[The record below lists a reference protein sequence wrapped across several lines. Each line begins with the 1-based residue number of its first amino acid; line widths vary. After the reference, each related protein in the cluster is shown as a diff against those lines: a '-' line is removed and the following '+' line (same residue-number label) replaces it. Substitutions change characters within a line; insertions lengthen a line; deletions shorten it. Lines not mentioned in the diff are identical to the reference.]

1 MPNSSFV
8 VGVGMTPFL
17 SPKKS
22 ANLAASPQSDYL
34 DLAVEACVKA
44 LLDAGLTFDKVDQ
57 GIGCYVFG
65 DSTCA
70 QRVFY
75 SLGMTGIPILN
86 VHNYCSS
93 GSTGL
98 WLANQAIRS
107 GDADCVLVAGFDKM
121 YPGVLPQTHKDR
133 TNPLSRVLDLSKT
146 QIPESERG
154 KPSPGWSPQLYG
166 NAQAEYL
173 ERYGG
178 PGGAEKRDF
187 AQITAVNREH
197 GTRNP
202 YSQLSKAV
210 SAEDVLSSPVI
221 AGDITRLQCCPSST
235 GAAAAVIV
243 SESFLAA
250 HPYLRSTAIQIASQ
264 SLATDSSK
272 LYESKSA
279 IELIGSDMTR
289 IAAKRAYEQAGITP
303 KDVSVIELHDCFT
316 TNEMCALEGLGL
328 AEEGKGWKLVRDGLI
343 TYNPTKKGKGW
354 IVNPSGGLISKGHPL
369 GATGLAQCA
378 ELVWHLRGWA
388 KRRSVASTRYCLQHN
403 MGMGGATVVTIYKR
417 LDGEVAPSIE
427 DTRPEE
433 DGRSRLGYN
442 PAEEARSISREDWES
457 VLAGERIVRRQSIA
471 LGRSG
476 PRSKNGCST
485 CRLRRVRCD
494 ERRPTC
500 GHCDRLK
507 LECNYQPPRPRRSQ
521 RRPPSPEDSSVSS
534 RQDAEADADSSMDTS
549 RRFSMVTD
557 ENNESSSSF
566 SGLTSYQPS
575 DALQEAQTTLSTGI
589 NGQYGASSADAN
601 ANGLITDTMAPYMT
615 PTAAA
620 IDLGSTPIPPD
631 FTGHLSQSPWS
642 PSWLDR
648 VPLPD
653 SAFSFTSLGFT
664 SALSPNFFNSDQ
676 PSSWPHVD
684 GNAFTTSNV
693 DNSPSIQSV
702 ANDSQL
708 VNITSTGQIN
718 STGYKPAFAFS
729 PPLLSDSQQEL
740 LLRTFECAIQPPA
753 SLAGIHPLGWPKI
766 KQYVLHM
773 ANGKHNSIEYG
784 AVMHAL
790 AALSAM
796 LFEPSRPAALAA
808 LGSRVSTCRDD
819 FGLLS
824 LRLHDVA
831 CVALKLSLSHAG
843 WEERSSRALLVVIF
857 LLAWFETAYDGN
869 DQVHPSF
876 PEDMAE
882 QVIVNGHGWDA
893 GSASLF
899 QWLDSFDAKM
909 SHMGGRHLLSDPALE
924 IIRKPHPTVA
934 GSASMEV
941 SDSDSLSNI
950 DGMSPIAMATD
961 ERSMDTT
968 TKPRNGGSRLA
979 TLLTE
984 PPTIPKN
991 VVCMGVFNI
1000 LLQPAFEFH
1009 MASQA
1014 YSRRVGCHDR
1024 HHRSRG
1030 TPEDE
1035 MEVMKACMG
1044 FEEEL
1049 QELWRRRPNIL
1060 DLDASQLRL
1069 FVSENIARRLEQL
1082 FSVYIATFW
1091 AHFIYIH
1098 RVAYWTLQHTAIA
1111 RKALKETGN
1120 MMRRSVG
1127 QHIHEHAFDASVSRT
1142 TSTAIH
1148 PGLMWVCF
1156 LFGCEVSDPVQQEWA
1171 VLQLR
1176 ALGRLSGTTGQRP
1189 ASAFDSGEGD
1199 GLPVGGLDQKGA
1211 QTALKVARLLE
1222 VIIERQTKL
1231 GARVDGKYLSQEI
1244 FGCHFYII

>member
-1 MPNSSFV
+1 M
-8 VGVGMTPFL
+8 
-17 SPKKS
+17 
-22 ANLAASPQSDYL
+22 
-34 DLAVEACVKA
+34 
-44 LLDAGLTFDKVDQ
+44 
-57 GIGCYVFG
+57 
-65 DSTCA
+65 
-70 QRVFY
+70 
-75 SLGMTGIPILN
+75 
-86 VHNYCSS
+86 
-93 GSTGL
+93 
-98 WLANQAIRS
+98 
-107 GDADCVLVAGFDKM
+107 
-121 YPGVLPQTHKDR
+121 
-133 TNPLSRVLDLSKT
+133 
-146 QIPESERG
+146 
-154 KPSPGWSPQLYG
+154 
-166 NAQAEYL
+166 
-173 ERYGG
+173 
-178 PGGAEKRDF
+178 
-187 AQITAVNREH
+187 
-197 GTRNP
+197 
-202 YSQLSKAV
+202 
-210 SAEDVLSSPVI
+210 
-221 AGDITRLQCCPSST
+221 
-235 GAAAAVIV
+235 
-243 SESFLAA
+243 
-250 HPYLRSTAIQIASQ
+250 
-264 SLATDSSK
+264 ATD
-272 LYESKSA
+272 
-279 IELIGSDMTR
+279 
-289 IAAKRAYEQAGITP
+289 
-303 KDVSVIELHDCFT
+303 
-316 TNEMCALEGLGL
+316 
-328 AEEGKGWKLVRDGLI
+328 
-343 TYNPTKKGKGW
+343 
-354 IVNPSGGLISKGHPL
+354 
-369 GATGLAQCA
+369 
-378 ELVWHLRGWA
+378 
-388 KRRSVASTRYCLQHN
+388 
-403 MGMGGATVVTIYKR
+403 
-417 LDGEVAPSIE
+417 
-427 DTRPEE
+427 
-433 DGRSRLGYN
+433 
-442 PAEEARSISREDWES
+442 
-457 VLAGERIVRRQSIA
+457 
-471 LGRSG
+471 
-476 PRSKNGCST
+476 
-485 CRLRRVRCD
+485 
-494 ERRPTC
+494 
-500 GHCDRLK
+500 
-507 LECNYQPPRPRRSQ
+507 
-521 RRPPSPEDSSVSS
+521 
-534 RQDAEADADSSMDTS
+534 EAD
-549 RRFSMVTD
+549 
-557 ENNESSSSF
+557 ESSSSF
-566 SGLTSYQPS
+566 PGVTSYQTGE
-575 DALQEAQTTLSTGI
+575 ALQSAQTTLSAGI
-589 NGQYGASSADAN
+589 SSQFGASTASTN
-601 ANGLITDTMAPYMT
+601 SNSLITDSMASYMT
-615 PTAAA
+615 PTTTAL
-620 IDLGSTPIPPD
+620 DLASNSMPSGD
-631 FTGHLSQSPWS
+631 LTGDLSQSPWS
-642 PSWLDR
+642 PSWFDK

-676 PSSWPHVD
+676 SSGWPDID
-684 GNAFTTSNV
+684 GNNALTASNV

-702 ANDSQL
+702 ARATNDSQL
-708 VNITSTGQIN
+708 VSINGQGGAGKIGG
-718 STGYKPAFAFS
+718 TGYKPAFAFS

-808 LGSRVSTCRDD
+808 LGSRVSACRDD

-882 QVIVNGHGWDA
+882 QVIVNGRGWDT

-924 IIRKPHPTVA
+924 IIRKPRPSVA
-934 GSASMEV
+934 GSATMEV
-941 SDSDSLSNI
+941 SDNDALGNI
-950 DGMSPIAMATD
+950 DGMSPSAVSTGERGVNAAT
-961 ERSMDTT
+961 
-968 TKPRNGGSRLA
+968 KARNSGSRLT
-979 TLLTE
+979 TLLTD
-984 PPTIPKN
+984 PPTMPKN

-1049 QELWRRRPNIL
+1049 EELWRRRPSIL

-1111 RKALKETGN
+1111 RKALKQTGN

-1127 QHIHEHAFDASVSRT
+1127 QPIHQHAFDASIPRT
-1142 TSTAIH
+1142 ASTAIH

-1176 ALGRLSGTTGQRP
+1176 ALGRLSGMTGQRP
-1189 ASAFDSGEGD
+1189 NSGFDSSEGD
-1199 GLPVGGLDQKGA
+1199 GLPIGGLDQKGA

>member
-1 MPNSSFV
+1 MSS
-8 VGVGMTPFL
+8 
-17 SPKKS
+17 
-22 ANLAASPQSDYL
+22 
-34 DLAVEACVKA
+34 
-44 LLDAGLTFDKVDQ
+44 
-57 GIGCYVFG
+57 
-65 DSTCA
+65 
-70 QRVFY
+70 R
-75 SLGMTGIPILN
+75 TG
-86 VHNYCSS
+86 
-93 GSTGL
+93 
-98 WLANQAIRS
+98 
-107 GDADCVLVAGFDKM
+107 
-121 YPGVLPQTHKDR
+121 
-133 TNPLSRVLDLSKT
+133 
-146 QIPESERG
+146 
-154 KPSPGWSPQLYG
+154 
-166 NAQAEYL
+166 
-173 ERYGG
+173 
-178 PGGAEKRDF
+178 
-187 AQITAVNREH
+187 
-197 GTRNP
+197 
-202 YSQLSKAV
+202 
-210 SAEDVLSSPVI
+210 
-221 AGDITRLQCCPSST
+221 
-235 GAAAAVIV
+235 
-243 SESFLAA
+243 
-250 HPYLRSTAIQIASQ
+250 
-264 SLATDSSK
+264 
-272 LYESKSA
+272 
-279 IELIGSDMTR
+279 
-289 IAAKRAYEQAGITP
+289 
-303 KDVSVIELHDCFT
+303 
-316 TNEMCALEGLGL
+316 
-328 AEEGKGWKLVRDGLI
+328 
-343 TYNPTKKGKGW
+343 
-354 IVNPSGGLISKGHPL
+354 
-369 GATGLAQCA
+369 
-378 ELVWHLRGWA
+378 
-388 KRRSVASTRYCLQHN
+388 
-403 MGMGGATVVTIYKR
+403 
-417 LDGEVAPSIE
+417 
-427 DTRPEE
+427 
-433 DGRSRLGYN
+433 
-442 PAEEARSISREDWES
+442 
-457 VLAGERIVRRQSIA
+457 IVRRQSIA

-494 ERRPTC
+494 EKRPTC

-507 LECNYQPPRPRRSQ
+507 LECEYQPPRPRRSQ
-521 RRPPSPEDSSVSS
+521 RRPPSPDDSSVSS
-534 RQDAEADADSSMDTS
+534 RQDLDADADSNLDTA

-557 ENNESSSSF
+557 EANESSF
-566 SGLTSYQPS
+566 SGVASYQPG
-575 DALQEAQTTLSTGI
+575 DALQDAQTTLSTGL
-589 NGQYGASSADAN
+589 NSQFVTSTADVN
-601 ANGLITDTMAPYMT
+601 SNGLVTDPMASYMT
-615 PTAAA
+615 PTTAAFN
-620 IDLGSTPIPPD
+620 LGSTSIPPAD
-631 FTGHLSQSPWS
+631 LSQSPWS
-642 PSWLDR
+642 PSWFDR

-664 SALSPNFFNSDQ
+664 SALSPSFFTSDQ
-676 PSSWPHVD
+676 SGWHMG
-684 GNAFTTSNV
+684 GNAGLAASNV
-693 DNSPSIQSV
+693 DNSPSTQSV
-702 ANDSQL
+702 AQMTNDGQL
-708 VNITSTGQIN
+708 VSISSQEGTEQIN
-718 STGYKPAFAFS
+718 STGYKPGFAFS

-766 KQYVLHM
+766 KQYVLQM

-808 LGSRVSTCRDD
+808 LGSRVSACRDD

-831 CVALKLSLSHAG
+831 CAALKLSLSHAG
-843 WEERSSRALLVVIF
+843 WEERSSQALLAVIF

-882 QVIVNGHGWDA
+882 QVIVNGRGWDT

-909 SHMGGRHLLSDPALE
+909 SHMGGRHLLSEPALE
-924 IIRKPHPTVA
+924 IIRKPRPSVA

-941 SDSDSLSNI
+941 SDNDPLGNI
-950 DGMSPIAMATD
+950 DGISP
-961 ERSMDTT
+961 T
-968 TKPRNGGSRLA
+968 TKSIDKRGTNTTAKSRNNGSRLA

-1049 QELWRRRPNIL
+1049 EELWRRRPSIL

-1098 RVAYWTLQHTAIA
+1098 RVAYWTLQHTAIS

-1127 QHIHEHAFDASVSRT
+1127 QPIHQHAFDASISRT

-1176 ALGRLSGTTGQRP
+1176 ALGRLSGMTGQRS
-1189 ASAFDSGEGD
+1189 ASVFDGNEGD
-1199 GLPVGGLDQKGA
+1199 GLPIGGLDQKGA

>member
-1 MPNSSFV
+1 MPSR
-8 VGVGMTPFL
+8 
-17 SPKKS
+17 
-22 ANLAASPQSDYL
+22 
-34 DLAVEACVKA
+34 
-44 LLDAGLTFDKVDQ
+44 AG
-57 GIGCYVFG
+57 
-65 DSTCA
+65 
-70 QRVFY
+70 
-75 SLGMTGIPILN
+75 
-86 VHNYCSS
+86 
-93 GSTGL
+93 
-98 WLANQAIRS
+98 
-107 GDADCVLVAGFDKM
+107 
-121 YPGVLPQTHKDR
+121 
-133 TNPLSRVLDLSKT
+133 
-146 QIPESERG
+146 
-154 KPSPGWSPQLYG
+154 
-166 NAQAEYL
+166 
-173 ERYGG
+173 
-178 PGGAEKRDF
+178 
-187 AQITAVNREH
+187 
-197 GTRNP
+197 
-202 YSQLSKAV
+202 
-210 SAEDVLSSPVI
+210 
-221 AGDITRLQCCPSST
+221 
-235 GAAAAVIV
+235 
-243 SESFLAA
+243 
-250 HPYLRSTAIQIASQ
+250 
-264 SLATDSSK
+264 
-272 LYESKSA
+272 
-279 IELIGSDMTR
+279 
-289 IAAKRAYEQAGITP
+289 
-303 KDVSVIELHDCFT
+303 
-316 TNEMCALEGLGL
+316 
-328 AEEGKGWKLVRDGLI
+328 
-343 TYNPTKKGKGW
+343 
-354 IVNPSGGLISKGHPL
+354 
-369 GATGLAQCA
+369 
-378 ELVWHLRGWA
+378 
-388 KRRSVASTRYCLQHN
+388 
-403 MGMGGATVVTIYKR
+403 
-417 LDGEVAPSIE
+417 
-427 DTRPEE
+427 
-433 DGRSRLGYN
+433 
-442 PAEEARSISREDWES
+442 
-457 VLAGERIVRRQSIA
+457 IVRRQSIA

-507 LECNYQPPRPRRSQ
+507 LECEYQPPRPRRSQ
-521 RRPPSPEDSSVSS
+521 RRPPSPDDSSVSS
-534 RQDAEADADSSMDTS
+534 RQDLDADADSNLDTS

-557 ENNESSSSF
+557 EANESSSSF
-566 SGLTSYQPS
+566 SGVTSFQPGVALH
-575 DALQEAQTTLSTGI
+575 DAQTLSTGV
-589 NGQYGASSADAN
+589 NGQFGAITADIDS
-601 ANGLITDTMAPYMT
+601 NGLSTGSIASYITPT
-615 PTAAA
+615 TAAA
-620 IDLGSTPIPPD
+620 LDLGSSSIPPAD
-631 FTGHLSQSPWS
+631 LSADLSQSPWS
-642 PSWLDR
+642 PNWFDR

-664 SALSPNFFNSDQ
+664 SALSPNFFTSDQ
-676 PSSWPHVD
+676 SSGWHMD
-684 GNAFTTSNV
+684 GNATLAASNV
-693 DNSPSIQSV
+693 DTSPKIQSITQNT
-702 ANDSQL
+702 NDGQL
-708 VNITSTGQIN
+708 VSINSQEGTGQI

-766 KQYVLHM
+766 KQYVLQM

-831 CVALKLSLSHAG
+831 CAALKLSLSHAG
-843 WEERSSRALLVVIF
+843 WEERSSQALLVVIF

-882 QVIVNGHGWDA
+882 QVIVNGRGWDT

-909 SHMGGRHLLSDPALE
+909 SHMGGRHLLSEPALE
-924 IIRKPHPTVA
+924 IIRKRPNVA
-934 GSASMEV
+934 GSTSMEV
-941 SDSDSLSNI
+941 SDNDPLGNI
-950 DGMSPIAMATD
+950 DGISPTTKSID
-961 ERSMDTT
+961 ERGTNVSA
-968 TKPRNGGSRLA
+968 KSRNGGSRLS

-984 PPTIPKN
+984 PPAIPKN

-1049 QELWRRRPNIL
+1049 EELWRRRPSIL

-1127 QHIHEHAFDASVSRT
+1127 QPIHQHAFDASISRT

-1176 ALGRLSGTTGQRP
+1176 ALGRLSGMTDKRP
-1189 ASAFDSGEGD
+1189 ASAFDNEED
-1199 GLPVGGLDQKGA
+1199 GLPIGGLDQKGA

>member
-1 MPNSSFV
+1 MSS
-8 VGVGMTPFL
+8 
-17 SPKKS
+17 
-22 ANLAASPQSDYL
+22 
-34 DLAVEACVKA
+34 
-44 LLDAGLTFDKVDQ
+44 
-57 GIGCYVFG
+57 
-65 DSTCA
+65 
-70 QRVFY
+70 R
-75 SLGMTGIPILN
+75 TG
-86 VHNYCSS
+86 
-93 GSTGL
+93 
-98 WLANQAIRS
+98 
-107 GDADCVLVAGFDKM
+107 
-121 YPGVLPQTHKDR
+121 
-133 TNPLSRVLDLSKT
+133 
-146 QIPESERG
+146 
-154 KPSPGWSPQLYG
+154 
-166 NAQAEYL
+166 
-173 ERYGG
+173 
-178 PGGAEKRDF
+178 
-187 AQITAVNREH
+187 
-197 GTRNP
+197 
-202 YSQLSKAV
+202 
-210 SAEDVLSSPVI
+210 
-221 AGDITRLQCCPSST
+221 
-235 GAAAAVIV
+235 
-243 SESFLAA
+243 
-250 HPYLRSTAIQIASQ
+250 
-264 SLATDSSK
+264 
-272 LYESKSA
+272 
-279 IELIGSDMTR
+279 
-289 IAAKRAYEQAGITP
+289 
-303 KDVSVIELHDCFT
+303 
-316 TNEMCALEGLGL
+316 
-328 AEEGKGWKLVRDGLI
+328 
-343 TYNPTKKGKGW
+343 
-354 IVNPSGGLISKGHPL
+354 
-369 GATGLAQCA
+369 
-378 ELVWHLRGWA
+378 
-388 KRRSVASTRYCLQHN
+388 
-403 MGMGGATVVTIYKR
+403 
-417 LDGEVAPSIE
+417 
-427 DTRPEE
+427 
-433 DGRSRLGYN
+433 
-442 PAEEARSISREDWES
+442 
-457 VLAGERIVRRQSIA
+457 IVRRQSIA

-494 ERRPTC
+494 EKRPTC
-500 GHCDRLK
+500 SHCDRLK
-507 LECNYQPPRPRRSQ
+507 LECEYQPPRPRRSQ
-521 RRPPSPEDSSVSS
+521 RRPPSPDDSSISS
-534 RQDAEADADSSMDTS
+534 VQDLDADADSNLDTS

-557 ENNESSSSF
+557 EANESSSSF
-566 SGLTSYQPS
+566 SGVTSFRTG
-575 DALQEAQTTLSTGI
+575 DALQTSLSAGI
-589 NGQYGASSADAN
+589 DGQFGTSSASAN
-601 ANGLITDTMAPYMT
+601 SNGPCSDSMAPYMT
-615 PTAAA
+615 PTATAFN
-620 IDLGSTPIPPD
+620 LGSSSILPAD
-631 FTGHLSQSPWS
+631 LSELSQSPWS
-642 PSWLDR
+642 PSWFDR

-664 SALSPNFFNSDQ
+664 SALSPNFFISDQ
-676 PSSWPHVD
+676 SSGWHVD
-684 GNAFTTSNV
+684 GNATLAASNV
-693 DNSPSIQSV
+693 ETSPSIQSV
-702 ANDSQL
+702 AQNTDGQLISVNSQGD
-708 VNITSTGQIN
+708 TGQIN
-718 STGYKPAFAFS
+718 NTGYKPAFAFS
-729 PPLLSDSQQEL
+729 PPLLSESQQEL
-740 LLRTFECAIQPPA
+740 LMRTFECAIQPPA

-766 KQYVLHM
+766 KQYVLQM

-808 LGSRVSTCRDD
+808 LGSRVSACRDD

-831 CVALKLSLSHAG
+831 CAALKLSLSHAG
-843 WEERSSRALLVVIF
+843 WEERSSQALLVVIF

-869 DQVHPSF
+869 DQVRPNF

-882 QVIVNGHGWDA
+882 KVIVNGRGWDT

-924 IIRKPHPTVA
+924 IIRKPRPSVV

-941 SDSDSLSNI
+941 SDNDCLSNI
-950 DGMSPIAMATD
+950 DSIPPITGFVD
-961 ERSMDTT
+961 ERGVNTT
-968 TKPRNGGSRLA
+968 AKPRNSGSRLS

-984 PPTIPKN
+984 PPTIHKN

-1024 HHRSRG
+1024 HHRPRG

-1049 QELWRRRPNIL
+1049 EELWRRRPSIL

-1127 QHIHEHAFDASVSRT
+1127 QPIHQHAFDASISRT

-1176 ALGRLSGTTGQRP
+1176 ALGRLSGMTTQRT
-1189 ASAFDSGEGD
+1189 ASAFDNEGD
-1199 GLPVGGLDQKGA
+1199 GLPIGGLDQKGA

>member
-1 MPNSSFV
+1 MPSSPSSFV

-22 ANLAASPQSDYL
+22 ASQATNPQSDYL
-34 DLAVEACVKA
+34 DLAVEAGVKA
-44 LLDAGLTFDKVDQ
+44 LLDAGLTYDKVDQ

-107 GDADCVLVAGFDKM
+107 GDADCVMVVGFDKM

-133 TNPLSRVLDLSKT
+133 TNPLSRVLDLSKM
-146 QIPESERG
+146 QIPEADRN
-154 KPSPGWSPQLYG
+154 KPSPGWSPQLYA

-173 ERYGG
+173 DRYGG
-178 PGGAEKRDF
+178 NGGAERRDF
-187 AQITAVNREH
+187 ARITAINREH

-221 AGDITRLQCCPSST
+221 SGDITRLQCCPSST

-250 HPYLRSTAIQIASQ
+250 HPFLRSTAIQIAGQ

-272 LYESKSA
+272 LFDSRSA

-289 IAAKRAYEQAGITP
+289 NAAKRAYEQAGITP

-328 AEEGKGWKLVRDGLI
+328 AEEGKAWKLVRDGRI
-343 TYNPTKKGKGW
+343 TYNPKGKEKGW

-388 KRRSVASTRYCLQHN
+388 KRRSVASTKYCLQHN

-417 LDGEVAPSIE
+417 IDGEEAPRSE
-427 DTRPEE
+427 DTKPEE

-442 PAEEARSISREDWES
+442 PAEEARSISREDWAS
-457 VLAGERIVRRQSIA
+457 VIAQGEASSDWATAELPRQSIA

-476 PRSKNGCST
+476 PRSKNGCAT

-494 ERRPTC
+494 ERQPTC

-507 LECNYQPPRPRRSQ
+507 LECTYQPPRPRRSQ
-521 RRPPSPEDSSVSS
+521 RRLPSPDDSSASS
-534 RQDAEADADSSMDTS
+534 RQDADADVDIDES
-549 RRFSMVTD
+549 RRFSVAET
-557 ENNESSSSF
+557 
-566 SGLTSYQPS
+566 
-575 DALQEAQTTLSTGI
+575 A
-589 NGQYGASSADAN
+589 ASSRPHNDLREIQTILPAGLSN
-601 ANGLITDTMAPYMT
+601 HLITGPMAPYMT
-615 PTAAA
+615 PTTATSLEIGSAAMPSG
-620 IDLGSTPIPPD
+620 DHSGE
-631 FTGHLSQSPWS
+631 LSQSPWS
-642 PSWLDR
+642 PT
-648 VPLPD
+648 
-653 SAFSFTSLGFT
+653 FSFTSLGFT
-664 SALSPNFFNSDQ
+664 SALSPNFFNADQ
-676 PSSWPHVD
+676 SSGWRGD
-684 GNAFTTSNV
+684 AFSEIGSSTIL
-693 DNSPSIQSV
+693 P
-702 ANDSQL
+702 
-708 VNITSTGQIN
+708 TSTTDGSPGIDTILQGN
-718 STGYKPAFAFS
+718 NDDQVVDLDRQEGRVQVDRTGYKPTFTFS
-729 PPLLSDSQQEL
+729 PPLLSDAQEEL
-740 LLRTFECAIQPPA
+740 LIKTFD
-753 SLAGIHPLGWPKI
+753 IHPLGWPKI
-766 KQYVLHM
+766 KRYVLHM
-773 ANGKHNSIEYG
+773 ANGKHTSID
-784 AVMHAL
+784 
-790 AALSAM
+790 AM

-843 WEERSSRALLVVIF
+843 WEERSSRALL
-857 LLAWFETAYDGN
+857 TAYD
-869 DQVHPSF
+869 
-876 PEDMAE
+876 EDMAE
-882 QVIVNGHGWDA
+882 QVIVHGRGWDA

-909 SHMGGRHLLSDPALE
+909 SHMGGRHLLSEPALE
-924 IIRKPHPTVA
+924 IIRKPRPGVTDSA
-934 GSASMEV
+934 GMEV
-941 SDSDSLSNI
+941 ADSDALSDI
-950 DGMSPIAMATD
+950 DGLSTAALAMDKKDANANM
-961 ERSMDTT
+961 R
-968 TKPRNGGSRLA
+968 PRNGGSRLS

-984 PPTIPKN
+984 PPAIPKN
-991 VVCMGVFNI
+991 V
-1000 LLQPAFEFH
+1000 PAFEFH

-1014 YSRRVGCHDR
+1014 YSRRIGCHDR
-1024 HHRSRG
+1024 HHRPRG

-1035 MEVMKACMG
+1035 LEVMKACMG
-1044 FEEEL
+1044 FEED
-1049 QELWRRRPNIL
+1049 IL

-1069 FVSENIARRLEQL
+1069 FL

-1091 AHFIYIH
+1091 AHFIY
-1098 RVAYWTLQHTAIA
+1098 HTPIA
-1111 RKALKETGN
+1111 LKALTQTGN

-1127 QHIHEHAFDASVSRT
+1127 QPIHQHAFDVSISHT
-1142 TSTAIH
+1142 ASTAIH

-1176 ALGRLSGTTGQRP
+1176 ALGRLSGTTQRQGT
-1189 ASAFDSGEGD
+1189 ALDSCEGD
-1199 GLPVGGLDQKGA
+1199 GLPIGGLDQKGA
-1211 QTALKVARLLE
+1211 QTAFKVARLLE

>member
-1 MPNSSFV
+1 MS
-8 VGVGMTPFL
+8 
-17 SPKKS
+17 
-22 ANLAASPQSDYL
+22 Y
-34 DLAVEACVKA
+34 
-44 LLDAGLTFDKVDQ
+44 
-57 GIGCYVFG
+57 
-65 DSTCA
+65 
-70 QRVFY
+70 R
-75 SLGMTGIPILN
+75 TG
-86 VHNYCSS
+86 
-93 GSTGL
+93 
-98 WLANQAIRS
+98 
-107 GDADCVLVAGFDKM
+107 
-121 YPGVLPQTHKDR
+121 
-133 TNPLSRVLDLSKT
+133 
-146 QIPESERG
+146 
-154 KPSPGWSPQLYG
+154 
-166 NAQAEYL
+166 
-173 ERYGG
+173 
-178 PGGAEKRDF
+178 
-187 AQITAVNREH
+187 
-197 GTRNP
+197 
-202 YSQLSKAV
+202 
-210 SAEDVLSSPVI
+210 
-221 AGDITRLQCCPSST
+221 
-235 GAAAAVIV
+235 
-243 SESFLAA
+243 
-250 HPYLRSTAIQIASQ
+250 
-264 SLATDSSK
+264 
-272 LYESKSA
+272 
-279 IELIGSDMTR
+279 
-289 IAAKRAYEQAGITP
+289 
-303 KDVSVIELHDCFT
+303 
-316 TNEMCALEGLGL
+316 
-328 AEEGKGWKLVRDGLI
+328 
-343 TYNPTKKGKGW
+343 
-354 IVNPSGGLISKGHPL
+354 
-369 GATGLAQCA
+369 
-378 ELVWHLRGWA
+378 
-388 KRRSVASTRYCLQHN
+388 
-403 MGMGGATVVTIYKR
+403 
-417 LDGEVAPSIE
+417 
-427 DTRPEE
+427 
-433 DGRSRLGYN
+433 
-442 PAEEARSISREDWES
+442 
-457 VLAGERIVRRQSIA
+457 IVRRQSIA

-507 LECNYQPPRPRRSQ
+507 LECEYRPPRPRRSQ
-521 RRPPSPEDSSVSS
+521 RRPPSPDDSSVSS
-534 RQDAEADADSSMDTS
+534 RQDLDADADSNLEAS

-557 ENNESSSSF
+557 EANESSSSF
-566 SGLTSYQPS
+566 SGVTSFQPG
-575 DALQEAQTTLSTGI
+575 DALHNPQTTLSAGI
-589 NGQYGASSADAN
+589 NQFGTSTADAN
-601 ANGLITDTMAPYMT
+601 SNELCTDSMASYMT
-615 PTAAA
+615 PTTAAA
-620 IDLGSTPIPPD
+620 LDLGSGSIPPAN
-631 FTGHLSQSPWS
+631 LSGDLSHSPWS
-642 PSWLDR
+642 PSWFDR

-664 SALSPNFFNSDQ
+664 SALSPNFFTSDQ
-676 PSSWPHVD
+676 SSGWHMD
-684 GNAFTTSNV
+684 GNAALAASNV
-693 DNSPSIQSV
+693 DNSPSIQRV
-702 ANDSQL
+702 AQNTNDGQL
-708 VNITSTGQIN
+708 VSINNQGGTEQIN
-718 STGYKPAFAFS
+718 SAGYKPAFAFS

-831 CVALKLSLSHAG
+831 CAALKLSLSHAG
-843 WEERSSRALLVVIF
+843 WEERSSQALLVVIF
-857 LLAWFETAYDGN
+857 LLAWFETAYDGS
-869 DQVHPSF
+869 DQVRPNF

-882 QVIVNGHGWDA
+882 QVIVNGRGWDT

-924 IIRKPHPTVA
+924 IIRKPRPSVA
-934 GSASMEV
+934 GSATMEV
-941 SDSDSLSNI
+941 SDNDPLSNMNGI
-950 DGMSPIAMATD
+950 SPITRSIGERGINATAK
-961 ERSMDTT
+961 SH
-968 TKPRNGGSRLA
+968 NGSRLS

-991 VVCMGVFNI
+991 IVCMGVFNI

-1049 QELWRRRPNIL
+1049 EELWRRRPSIL

-1111 RKALKETGN
+1111 CKALKETGN

-1127 QHIHEHAFDASVSRT
+1127 QPIHQHAFDASISRT

-1176 ALGRLSGTTGQRP
+1176 ALGRLSGMTSQRP
-1189 ASAFDSGEGD
+1189 PSALDGNEGD
-1199 GLPVGGLDQKGA
+1199 GLPIGGLDQKGA

>member
-1 MPNSSFV
+1 MS
-8 VGVGMTPFL
+8 
-17 SPKKS
+17 
-22 ANLAASPQSDYL
+22 Y
-34 DLAVEACVKA
+34 
-44 LLDAGLTFDKVDQ
+44 
-57 GIGCYVFG
+57 
-65 DSTCA
+65 
-70 QRVFY
+70 R
-75 SLGMTGIPILN
+75 TG
-86 VHNYCSS
+86 
-93 GSTGL
+93 
-98 WLANQAIRS
+98 
-107 GDADCVLVAGFDKM
+107 
-121 YPGVLPQTHKDR
+121 
-133 TNPLSRVLDLSKT
+133 
-146 QIPESERG
+146 
-154 KPSPGWSPQLYG
+154 
-166 NAQAEYL
+166 
-173 ERYGG
+173 
-178 PGGAEKRDF
+178 
-187 AQITAVNREH
+187 
-197 GTRNP
+197 
-202 YSQLSKAV
+202 
-210 SAEDVLSSPVI
+210 
-221 AGDITRLQCCPSST
+221 
-235 GAAAAVIV
+235 
-243 SESFLAA
+243 
-250 HPYLRSTAIQIASQ
+250 
-264 SLATDSSK
+264 
-272 LYESKSA
+272 
-279 IELIGSDMTR
+279 
-289 IAAKRAYEQAGITP
+289 
-303 KDVSVIELHDCFT
+303 
-316 TNEMCALEGLGL
+316 
-328 AEEGKGWKLVRDGLI
+328 
-343 TYNPTKKGKGW
+343 
-354 IVNPSGGLISKGHPL
+354 
-369 GATGLAQCA
+369 
-378 ELVWHLRGWA
+378 
-388 KRRSVASTRYCLQHN
+388 
-403 MGMGGATVVTIYKR
+403 
-417 LDGEVAPSIE
+417 
-427 DTRPEE
+427 
-433 DGRSRLGYN
+433 
-442 PAEEARSISREDWES
+442 
-457 VLAGERIVRRQSIA
+457 IVRRQSIA

-507 LECNYQPPRPRRSQ
+507 LECEYRPPRPRRSQ
-521 RRPPSPEDSSVSS
+521 RRPPSPDDSSVSS
-534 RQDAEADADSSMDTS
+534 RQDLDADADSNLEAS

-557 ENNESSSSF
+557 EANESSSSF
-566 SGLTSYQPS
+566 SGVTSYQPG
-575 DALQEAQTTLSTGI
+575 DALHDAQTTLSAGI
-589 NGQYGASSADAN
+589 NQFGTSTADADS
-601 ANGLITDTMAPYMT
+601 NGLCTDSMASYMT
-615 PTAAA
+615 PTTAAA
-620 IDLGSTPIPPD
+620 LDLGSGSIPSANLSGD
-631 FTGHLSQSPWS
+631 LSQSPWS
-642 PSWLDR
+642 PSWFDR

-676 PSSWPHVD
+676 PSGWPNMD
-684 GNAFTTSNV
+684 GNNALTASNV
-693 DNSPSIQSV
+693 DNSPSTGI
-702 ANDSQL
+702 ARTTNDDQL
-708 VNITSTGQIN
+708 VSINSQGITGQIN

-831 CVALKLSLSHAG
+831 CAALKLSLSHAG
-843 WEERSSRALLVVIF
+843 WEERSSQALLVVIF
-857 LLAWFETAYDGN
+857 LLAWFETAYDGS
-869 DQVHPSF
+869 DQVRPNF

-882 QVIVNGHGWDA
+882 QVIVNGRGWDT

-924 IIRKPHPTVA
+924 IIRKPRPSVA

-941 SDSDSLSNI
+941 SDNDPLSNMNGI
-950 DGMSPIAMATD
+950 SPITRSIGERGINATAK
-961 ERSMDTT
+961 SH
-968 TKPRNGGSRLA
+968 NGSRLS

-991 VVCMGVFNI
+991 IVCMGVFNI

-1024 HHRSRG
+1024 HHPSRG

-1049 QELWRRRPNIL
+1049 EELWRRRPSIL

-1111 RKALKETGN
+1111 CKALKETGN

-1127 QHIHEHAFDASVSRT
+1127 QPIHQHAFDASISRT

-1176 ALGRLSGTTGQRP
+1176 ALGRLSGMTSQRP
-1189 ASAFDSGEGD
+1189 TSVLDGNEGD
-1199 GLPVGGLDQKGA
+1199 GLPIGGLDQKGA

>member
-1 MPNSSFV
+1 
-8 VGVGMTPFL
+8 
-17 SPKKS
+17 
-22 ANLAASPQSDYL
+22 
-34 DLAVEACVKA
+34 
-44 LLDAGLTFDKVDQ
+44 
-57 GIGCYVFG
+57 
-65 DSTCA
+65 
-70 QRVFY
+70 
-75 SLGMTGIPILN
+75 
-86 VHNYCSS
+86 
-93 GSTGL
+93 
-98 WLANQAIRS
+98 
-107 GDADCVLVAGFDKM
+107 
-121 YPGVLPQTHKDR
+121 
-133 TNPLSRVLDLSKT
+133 
-146 QIPESERG
+146 
-154 KPSPGWSPQLYG
+154 
-166 NAQAEYL
+166 
-173 ERYGG
+173 
-178 PGGAEKRDF
+178 
-187 AQITAVNREH
+187 
-197 GTRNP
+197 
-202 YSQLSKAV
+202 
-210 SAEDVLSSPVI
+210 
-221 AGDITRLQCCPSST
+221 
-235 GAAAAVIV
+235 
-243 SESFLAA
+243 
-250 HPYLRSTAIQIASQ
+250 
-264 SLATDSSK
+264 
-272 LYESKSA
+272 
-279 IELIGSDMTR
+279 
-289 IAAKRAYEQAGITP
+289 
-303 KDVSVIELHDCFT
+303 
-316 TNEMCALEGLGL
+316 
-328 AEEGKGWKLVRDGLI
+328 
-343 TYNPTKKGKGW
+343 
-354 IVNPSGGLISKGHPL
+354 
-369 GATGLAQCA
+369 
-378 ELVWHLRGWA
+378 
-388 KRRSVASTRYCLQHN
+388 
-403 MGMGGATVVTIYKR
+403 
-417 LDGEVAPSIE
+417 
-427 DTRPEE
+427 
-433 DGRSRLGYN
+433 
-442 PAEEARSISREDWES
+442 
-457 VLAGERIVRRQSIA
+457 
-471 LGRSG
+471 
-476 PRSKNGCST
+476 
-485 CRLRRVRCD
+485 
-494 ERRPTC
+494 
-500 GHCDRLK
+500 
-507 LECNYQPPRPRRSQ
+507 
-521 RRPPSPEDSSVSS
+521 
-534 RQDAEADADSSMDTS
+534 MDTS
-549 RRFSMVTD
+549 RRFSMATD
-557 ENNESSSSF
+557 EVDESSSSF
-566 SGLTSYQPS
+566 SGVTSYQTA
-575 DALQEAQTTLSTGI
+575 DALHSTQTTLSTSI
-589 NGQYGASSADAN
+589 SGQFGASSASTN
-601 ANGLITDTMAPYMT
+601 SNSLITDSMASYMT
-615 PTAAA
+615 PTTEAL
-620 IDLGSTPIPPD
+620 DLGSASMPSGD
-631 FTGHLSQSPWS
+631 LTGDLSQSPWS
-642 PSWLDR
+642 PSWFDR

-676 PSSWPHVD
+676 SSGWPDVD
-684 GNAFTTSNV
+684 GNNALTVSNV

-702 ANDSQL
+702 ARTTNDSQL
-708 VNITSTGQIN
+708 VSVNGQGSTGQIGG
-718 STGYKPAFAFS
+718 TGYKPAFAFS

-882 QVIVNGHGWDA
+882 QVIVNGRGWDT

-924 IIRKPHPTVA
+924 IIRKPRPSVA
-934 GSASMEV
+934 GSATMEV
-941 SDSDSLSNI
+941 SDNDALGNI
-950 DGMSPIAMATD
+950 DGMSPSTVSTGERGVNAAT
-961 ERSMDTT
+961 
-968 TKPRNGGSRLA
+968 KARNSGSRLT
-979 TLLTE
+979 TLLTD

-1049 QELWRRRPNIL
+1049 EELWRRRPSIL

-1111 RKALKETGN
+1111 RKALKQTGN

-1127 QHIHEHAFDASVSRT
+1127 QPIHQHAFDASIPRT
-1142 TSTAIH
+1142 ASTAIH

-1176 ALGRLSGTTGQRP
+1176 ALGRLSGMTGQRP
-1189 ASAFDSGEGD
+1189 NSGFDSNEGD
-1199 GLPVGGLDQKGA
+1199 GLPIGGLDQKGA

>member
-1 MPNSSFV
+1 
-8 VGVGMTPFL
+8 
-17 SPKKS
+17 
-22 ANLAASPQSDYL
+22 
-34 DLAVEACVKA
+34 
-44 LLDAGLTFDKVDQ
+44 
-57 GIGCYVFG
+57 
-65 DSTCA
+65 
-70 QRVFY
+70 
-75 SLGMTGIPILN
+75 
-86 VHNYCSS
+86 
-93 GSTGL
+93 
-98 WLANQAIRS
+98 
-107 GDADCVLVAGFDKM
+107 
-121 YPGVLPQTHKDR
+121 
-133 TNPLSRVLDLSKT
+133 
-146 QIPESERG
+146 
-154 KPSPGWSPQLYG
+154 
-166 NAQAEYL
+166 
-173 ERYGG
+173 
-178 PGGAEKRDF
+178 
-187 AQITAVNREH
+187 
-197 GTRNP
+197 
-202 YSQLSKAV
+202 
-210 SAEDVLSSPVI
+210 
-221 AGDITRLQCCPSST
+221 
-235 GAAAAVIV
+235 
-243 SESFLAA
+243 
-250 HPYLRSTAIQIASQ
+250 
-264 SLATDSSK
+264 
-272 LYESKSA
+272 
-279 IELIGSDMTR
+279 
-289 IAAKRAYEQAGITP
+289 
-303 KDVSVIELHDCFT
+303 
-316 TNEMCALEGLGL
+316 
-328 AEEGKGWKLVRDGLI
+328 
-343 TYNPTKKGKGW
+343 
-354 IVNPSGGLISKGHPL
+354 
-369 GATGLAQCA
+369 
-378 ELVWHLRGWA
+378 
-388 KRRSVASTRYCLQHN
+388 
-403 MGMGGATVVTIYKR
+403 
-417 LDGEVAPSIE
+417 
-427 DTRPEE
+427 
-433 DGRSRLGYN
+433 
-442 PAEEARSISREDWES
+442 
-457 VLAGERIVRRQSIA
+457 
-471 LGRSG
+471 
-476 PRSKNGCST
+476 
-485 CRLRRVRCD
+485 
-494 ERRPTC
+494 
-500 GHCDRLK
+500 
-507 LECNYQPPRPRRSQ
+507 
-521 RRPPSPEDSSVSS
+521 
-534 RQDAEADADSSMDTS
+534 MDTS
-549 RRFSMVTD
+549 RRFSITTD
-557 ENNESSSSF
+557 EVDESSSSF
-566 SGLTSYQPS
+566 SGVTSYQTG
-575 DALQEAQTTLSTGI
+575 DALHSTQPTLSTSI
-589 NGQYGASSADAN
+589 SGQFGAPTASTNSN
-601 ANGLITDTMAPYMT
+601 SLITGSMASYIT
-615 PTAAA
+615 PTTAAL
-620 IDLGSTPIPPD
+620 DLGSTSVPSGD
-631 FTGHLSQSPWS
+631 LTGDLSQSPWS
-642 PSWLDR
+642 PSWFDK

-676 PSSWPHVD
+676 SSGWPDMD
-684 GNAFTTSNV
+684 GNNALTASNV
-693 DNSPSIQSV
+693 DNSPRIHGV
-702 ANDSQL
+702 ARTTNDSQF
-708 VNITSTGQIN
+708 VSINGQGGTGQTGG
-718 STGYKPAFAFS
+718 TGYKPAFAFS

-824 LRLHDVA
+824 LRLHDVT

-882 QVIVNGHGWDA
+882 QVIVNGRGWDT

-924 IIRKPHPTVA
+924 IIRKPRPSVA
-934 GSASMEV
+934 SAATMEV
-941 SDSDSLSNI
+941 SDSDSLRNI
-950 DGMSPIAMATD
+950 DGMSPIAASTGERGINAAT
-961 ERSMDTT
+961 
-968 TKPRNGGSRLA
+968 KARNSGSRLT
-979 TLLTE
+979 TLLTD

-1049 QELWRRRPNIL
+1049 EELWRRRPSIL

-1111 RKALKETGN
+1111 RKALKQTGN

-1127 QHIHEHAFDASVSRT
+1127 QPIHQHAFDASIPRT

-1176 ALGRLSGTTGQRP
+1176 ALGRLSGMTGQRP
-1189 ASAFDSGEGD
+1189 NSGFDSNEGD
-1199 GLPVGGLDQKGA
+1199 GLPIGGLDQKGA